1 MNREEFQSLSMRIL
15 NSEASDAETQ
25 RHELLCNT
33 EDWAKP
39 EFIHLKE
46 THKLLVGTLPHL
58 SGGSIH
64 QDPISSEALDKLV
77 TGVRNQQPLAGT
89 TRAEGEIYEN
99 LVRKIKNLPT
109 LPIVIDEIN
118 KALQKED
125 ANTLDVEE
133 LMSGDKSLTTTVLR
147 VANSAHFG
155 LPQRVFSL
163 NQAISIMGFNDVQQ
177 IVLTASVISSF
188 GNVSNSFFTLH
199 NFWRHSI
206 GVAIATSQIG
216 KELGIGGE
224 DRTLYTCGL
233 LHDIGKVGN
242 LLLDTKGYLQLIQKS
257 MKTGIC
263 LDQLE
268 KEEVFPEH
276 SMLGEAI
283 CERWQL
289 PSKIHRAIRIHHE
302 TDADRRGPLP
312 EEINQAA
319 DCIYLADQFVR
330 ENKFGYSGNA
340 GSTTLAT
347 AVLKRLGL
355 HAIQLE
361 QIRRSVEDKL
371 AEAHGLL
378 DVLPREAGVA

>member
-15 NSEASDAETQ
+15 NSEASDAEVQ

-39 EFIHLKE
+39 EFMHLKE
-46 THKLLVGTLPHL
+46 THQLLVGTLPHL
-58 SGGSIH
+58 SDRRSN
-64 QDPISSEALDKLV
+64 QDSLSSEALNRLV
-77 TGVRNQQPLAGT
+77 SEVRSQHPLAGT
-89 TRAEGEIYEN
+89 SADVEIYGN
-99 LVRKIKNLPT
+99 LVRKIKKLPT
-109 LPIVIDEIN
+109 LPIVLNEIH
-118 KALQKED
+118 KALHKED
-125 ANTLDVEE
+125 ANVLDVEE

-147 VANSAHFG
+147 VANSANFG

-163 NQAISIMGFNDVQQ
+163 NQAISIMGFNEVQH

-188 GNVSNSFFTLH
+188 GTVSESFFTLH

-206 GVAIATSQIG
+206 GVALATSRIG
-216 KELGIGGE
+216 KELGIGEE
-224 DRTLYTCGL
+224 DRILYTCGL

-257 MKTGIC
+257 MDEGHN
-263 LDQLE
+263 LDHLE

-276 SMLGEAI
+276 AMLGGAI
-283 CERWQL
+283 CERWEL
-289 PSKIHRAIRIHHE
+289 PSTIYRAIRFHHE
-302 TDADRRGPLP
+302 TDMDKRGNLP

-319 DCIYLADQFVR
+319 DCIYLADQIVR
-330 ENKFGYSGNA
+330 ENQFGYSGNA
-340 GSTTLAT
+340 GCTTPAT
-347 AVLKRLGL
+347 AVLDRLGL

-361 QIRRSVEDKL
+361 QIRGSVEEEL
-371 AEAHGLL
+371 EEAHGLL

>member
-1 MNREEFQSLSMRIL
+1 MNREKFQSLSMRIL
-15 NSEASDAETQ
+15 NSEASDAEIQ

-39 EFIHLKE
+39 EFMYLKE
-46 THKLLVGTLPHL
+46 THQLLVGTLPLL
-58 SGGSIH
+58 SDGVSN
-64 QDPISSEALDKLV
+64 QDSISSEALNRLV
-77 TGVRNQQPLAGT
+77 SGIRSQPPLSGT
-89 TRAEGEIYEN
+89 TRADGEIYEH

-109 LPIVIDEIN
+109 LPIVLDEIN
-118 KALQKED
+118 KALHKED
-125 ANTLDVEE
+125 ANVLDVEE

-163 NQAISIMGFNDVQQ
+163 NQAISIMGFNDVQH

-188 GNVSNSFFTLH
+188 GNVSKSFFTLH

-206 GVAIATSQIG
+206 GVALATSRIG

-224 DRTLYTCGL
+224 DRILYTCGL

-257 MKTGIC
+257 METGID

-289 PSKIHRAIRIHHE
+289 PSTIHRAIRFHHE
-302 TDADRRGPLP
+302 PDADKRGTLP
-312 EEINQAA
+312 DEINQAA
-319 DCIYLADQFVR
+319 DCIYLANQIVR
-330 ENKFGYSGNA
+330 ENQFGYSGNA
-340 GSTTLAT
+340 GSTTPAT
-347 AVLKRLGL
+347 AVLDRLGL
-355 HAIQLE
+355 HSIQLE
-361 QIRRSVEDKL
+361 EIRGSVEEEL
-371 AEAHGLL
+371 NEAHGLL
-378 DVLPREAGVA
+378 DVLTREAGVA